1 MVMRED
7 IEKALMSQTQATA
20 KQIAAKFGG
29 DPVEVAKELNRM
41 RADGRVEREKKQGGG
56 NEYVWW
62 LVNVNAEQ
70 SMRRVFVTDQPVG
83 QHGEDHTPADP
94 LYEPALS
101 LSTLLR
107 ELASEPDLPTSS
119 TVALSTESEPTSA
132 VAEAPEFREVDGSIR
147 ILCELL
153 GFDATATDTPIKDAI
168 AVVASRVQASL
179 QLKEYNER
187 IQSANEKLRSNN
199 AALERRI
206 DELTI
211 VDAEFVPHPL
221 YVTVGRYSPPKRH
234 ASLEKAQ
241 RRANGLVRSEK
252 ETEVLVCE
260 PVGRVVRGS
269 EWRPT

>member
-1 MVMRED
+1 MRSD
-7 IEKALMSQTQATA
+7 IEKALATLGEASA
-20 KQIAAKFGG
+20 KQVAAKFGG

-41 RADGRVEREKKQGGG
+41 RADGRVEREKKQGAG
-56 NEYVWW
+56 NEYLWW
-62 LVNVNAEQ
+62 LVNTNATEP
-70 SMRRVFVTDQPVG
+70 MKRVFVTDQVKEKG
-83 QHGEDHTPADP
+83 SFA
-94 LYEPALS
+94 S
-101 LSTLLR
+101 LVR
-107 ELASEPDLPTSS
+107 EVASETNAAP
-119 TVALSTESEPTSA
+119 EQA
-132 VAEAPEFREVDGSIR
+132 VAEPQLDGGKPEVNDADFREVDGSIR

-153 GFDATATDTPIKDAI
+153 GFDATVTETPIKDAI
-168 AVVASRVQASL
+168 AVVTSRAQAVSQL
-179 QLKEYNER
+179 QEYNER
-187 IQSANEKLRSNN
+187 IQAANEKLRSNN

-269 EWRPT
+269 EWRSA